1 VKPSTPLQT
10 CRIALLGAE
19 STGKTALAQGI
30 QAHFQA
36 QGISTALVPE
46 YLRTW
51 CDAAGRTPRPE
62 EQLGI
67 AQEHARQALGA
78 CAAEGVDS
86 EKGPQRG
93 QFLPDSPRR
102 LLAPTEA
109 RLLVADT
116 TPLMVAVYSDFIF
129 GDRSLYPFALEH
141 QRSYDLTLLTGLDLP
156 WVADGL
162 QRDGAHV
169 REPVDALVRAA
180 LDGAGI
186 GYRII
191 YGSGSARL
199 DNALF
204 AINSA
209 ASCGGILGTKAS
221 FRSENVTS
229 RPWACEKCS
238 DPDCEHRLFSGLL
251 GR

>member
-1 VKPSTPLQT
+1 MSPLPT
-10 CRIALLGAE
+10 CRVALLGAE
-19 STGKTALAQGI
+19 STGKTALAEGLG
-30 QAHFQA
+30 AHFQA
-36 QGISTALVPE
+36 QGLHVALVPE
-46 YLRTW
+46 YLRSW

-62 EQLGI
+62 EQMAI
-67 AQEHARQALGA
+67 AQEQARQAL
-78 CAAEGVDS
+78 
-86 EKGPQRG
+86 
-93 QFLPDSPRR
+93 
-102 LLAPTEA
+102 APTNA
-109 RLLVADT
+109 QMLVADT
-116 TPLMVAVYSDFIF
+116 TPLMVAAYSDFLF

-180 LDGAGI
+180 LDGVGI
-186 GYRII
+186 AYRIV
-191 YGSGSARL
+191 YGSGTARL

-209 ASCGGILGTKAS
+209 TTCGGIKSAQAS

-238 DPDCEHRLFSGLL
+238 DPDCEHKLFSGLL
-251 GR
+251 RG

>member
-1 VKPSTPLQT
+1 M
-10 CRIALLGAE
+10 ALLGAE

-36 QGISTALVPE
+36 RGIPTALVPE

-62 EQLGI
+62 EQQGI
-67 AQEHARQALGA
+67 AQEHARQL
-78 CAAEGVDS
+78 S
-86 EKGPQRG
+86 
-93 QFLPDSPRR
+93 
-102 LLAPTEA
+102 APTDV

-116 TPLMVAVYSDFIF
+116 TPLMVAVYSDYLF

-141 QRSYDLTLLTGLDLP
+141 QRSYHLTLLTGLDLP

-186 GYRII
+186 SYRIV
-191 YGSGSARL
+191 YGSGTARL

-209 ASCGGILGTKAS
+209 ASCEGILGAQAI

-238 DPDCEHRLFSGLL
+238 DPDCEHKLFSGLL
-251 GR
+251 RT

>member
-1 VKPSTPLQT
+1 MNPPPPL
-10 CRIALLGAE
+10 RIALLGAE

-36 QGISTALVPE
+36 RGLPTALVPE

-62 EQLGI
+62 EQQGI
-67 AQEHARQALGA
+67 AQEHARQL
-78 CAAEGVDS
+78 S
-86 EKGPQRG
+86 
-93 QFLPDSPRR
+93 
-102 LLAPTEA
+102 APTDV

-116 TPLMVAVYSDFIF
+116 TPLMVAVYSDYLF

-141 QRSYDLTLLTGLDLP
+141 QRSYHLTLLTGLDLP

-186 GYRII
+186 SYRIV
-191 YGSGSARL
+191 YGSGTARL

-209 ASCGGILGTKAS
+209 ATCGGIKNAQAI

-238 DPDCEHRLFSGLL
+238 DPDCEHKLFSGLL
-251 GR
+251 RG